1 MTKALAEIS
10 KLPER
15 DQDALASWIL
25 DELKSEERWAKL
37 FEKSQ
42 DLLGKMAD
50 EALKEHRKG
59 KTRLLDPDEIGDPL
73 PQIVSGNY

>member
-1 MTKALAEIS
+1 MTKLMSKVLAKIA

-50 EALKEHRKG
+50 EALQEHQEG
-59 KTRLLDPDEIGDPL
+59 KTKPLNPDEI
-73 PQIVSGNY
+73 